1 MRGLR
6 QIKLLPARE
15 QVASA
20 LRKAIL
26 SKELQE
32 GENITLDGIA
42 SQLGVSITPV
52 REAFQIL
59 ARDGIIKLRPNK
71 GAVVLGINKKFIRDH
86 YETRAILES
95 AAVAKVCREN
105 VDISDIVNAY
115 EEAKAALELK
125 DYKEYS
131 NYNQAFHMAI
141 WAAADNEKIKS
152 LLSSMWNGLSI
163 GRAVTEEDYA
173 QLSINEHK
181 ELMEAISKRD
191 EEKAKKLMYDHIIR
205 SMENILTRFD

>member
-1 MRGLR
+1 M
-6 QIKLLPARE
+6 
-15 QVASA
+15 
-20 LRKAIL
+20 
-26 SKELQE
+26 
-32 GENITLDGIA
+32 
-42 SQLGVSITPV
+42 SITPV

-131 NYNQAFHMAI
+131 I
-141 WAAADNEKIKS
+141 IIK
-152 LLSSMWNGLSI
+152 LSI
-163 GRAVTEEDYA
+163 WQYG
-173 QLSINEHK
+173 QLLITK
-181 ELMEAISKRD
+181 Q
-191 EEKAKKLMYDHIIR
+191 
-205 SMENILTRFD
+205 